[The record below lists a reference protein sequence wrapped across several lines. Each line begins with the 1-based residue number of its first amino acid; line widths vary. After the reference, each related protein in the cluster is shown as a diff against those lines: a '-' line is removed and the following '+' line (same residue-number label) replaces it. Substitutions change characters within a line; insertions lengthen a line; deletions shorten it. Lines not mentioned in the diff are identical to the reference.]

1 MVTTRPQ
8 PQKER
13 LPLKVDLRKWA
24 KRGRGERLGGEAW
37 SETKRQKRKSIRGNG
52 REERSRGK
60 PGQPPMTILPPLLQS
75 HTQEKIA
82 PLTSSRQYLHSSL
95 TESLQ
100 TIVFCSLDLFY
111 ASTHICR
118 IGGQSKYS
126 AKSIQPVAK
135 QRERVGSRGQAGV
148 TTVRLVP
155 VFGNQGQSET
165 IQLRKPDACAPGSKI
180 TPDHQTKPNTARR

>member
-24 KRGRGERLGGEAW
+24 KQAREGRTKLGQ
-37 SETKRQKRKSIRGNG
+37 RQKGKKESRSEKNG
-52 REERSRGK
+52 QSERSRGK
-60 PGQPPMTILPPLLQS
+60 PGPGQPPMTILPPLLQS

-111 ASTHICR
+111 ASTRICQ
-118 IGGQSKYS
+118 IGGQLKYS

-135 QRERVGSRGQAGV
+135 
-148 TTVRLVP
+148 
-155 VFGNQGQSET
+155 
-165 IQLRKPDACAPGSKI
+165 
-180 TPDHQTKPNTARR
+180 